1 MKLPESIRVRLA
13 QLVGEFLN
21 DKYRV
26 TGRLGERV
34 VALKHT
40 NGNRITLI
48 AENGSIGIIKN
59 GKLVKVDNLAA
70 AKSDAKPSSLAT
82 SST

>member
-1 MKLPESIRVRLA
+1 MKLPENVRVRLA

-26 TGRLGERV
+26 TGKLGERV

-40 NGNRITLI
+40 NGNRITLV
-48 AENGSIGIIKN
+48 AEERSIGIIKN
-59 GKLVKVDNLAA
+59 GKLVKIDELAGA
-70 AKSDAKPSSLAT
+70 PSGAQP
-82 SST
+82 